1 MHDEPDKVA
10 AGKAEVA
17 LGQLNIKGLAHPLR
31 VKLLGAL
38 RLGGPATASG
48 LAKLLGE
55 SSGATS
61 YHLRQLEKFGFVV
74 ETEGGASQKERWWRA
89 AHQDTR
95 FDVDSLLGN
104 AETKAAGLEFL
115 RTIAAASFQ
124 RMSEWIDELPSIS
137 PEWQGAG
144 TMSDWALRLDAEE
157 LRSLSSE
164 IEALI
169 GRYRRY
175 DPEEPGKPGSSIVA
189 VQLQLLPK
197 APS

>member
-1 MHDEPDKVA
+1 MPDEADKVA
-10 AGKAEVA
+10 AEKTEVA
-17 LGQLNIKGLAHPLR
+17 LGPLNIKGLAHPLR
-31 VKLLGAL
+31 VRLLGAL

-48 LAKLLGE
+48 LARLLGE

-74 ETEGGASQKERWWRA
+74 ETEGGTSQKERWWRA

-95 FDVDSLLGN
+95 FDVDSLLGK

-115 RTIAAASFQ
+115 RTIAAASFK
-124 RMSEWIDELPSIS
+124 RMSEWIDELPSLS
-137 PEWQGAG
+137 AEWQGAG
-144 TMSDWALRLDAEE
+144 TMSDWALRLDADE
-157 LRSLSSE
+157 LRSLSAE

-169 GRYRRY
+169 GHYHRFN
-175 DPEEPGKPGSSIVA
+175 PEEPGKPGSTIVG

-197 APS
+197 ATS